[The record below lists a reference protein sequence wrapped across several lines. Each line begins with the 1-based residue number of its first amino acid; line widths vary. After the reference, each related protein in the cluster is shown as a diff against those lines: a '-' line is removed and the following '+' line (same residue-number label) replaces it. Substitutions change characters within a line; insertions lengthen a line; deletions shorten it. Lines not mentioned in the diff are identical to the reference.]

1 MAVVVLALVFLD
13 ELAAWAAYG
22 VWGFSLDGPLRW
34 VVGLGLPLVV
44 VVLWALLAS
53 PRALYGG
60 RGVRPV
66 VKLLVY
72 AGAVA
77 ALWAAGHPTWALLLA
92 VASVLLN
99 AAAQLPGVRATLAAQ
114 EHGRVADGRAAPRG

>member
-1 MAVVVLALVFLD
+1 MAVVVLGLVFLV

-22 VWGFSLDGPLRW
+22 VWGFSLDGPARW

-44 VVLWALLAS
+44 VTLWALLAS
-53 PRALYGG
+53 PRAPYAG

-77 ALWAAGHPTWALLLA
+77 ALWAAGHPTWALVLLA
-92 VASVLLN
+92 FSVVVN
-99 AAAQLPGVRATLAAQ
+99 AAAQLPTVRAVLAEQ
-114 EHGRVADGRAAPRG
+114 GHGRVAAGPTPPRG